1 MANKTGVPLGRFID
15 PAIDASGKGGFWK
28 FVAGLNSLLNPGHA
42 WTNYQDK
49 PDSMVESWLH
59 KETGVELTG
68 AERQANAF
76 SAAEAQKQ
84 RDWETEMSNTQYQ
97 RQVKDM
103 QAAGINPAMA
113 MNTSGASVPSGASAS
128 SVSPTGAGLSM
139 SELMGLI
146 MAPLQAK
153 LMKSQAQ
160 QARDLGK
167 AALINAGAN
176 VTNAETG
183 QGNLDVNRQN
193 AETARFNAET
203 QRMATEVE
211 NDLRRMH
218 IKVSE
223 SELDRIA
230 AQTALLKLQHDQ
242 MPAQLAVAQKQA
254 DASQKQAIA
263 ALESAQAAVRNAAV
277 NEKLSDSE
285 IALRSAQEQMTWAEK
300 EGKEIVNRYLDERQ
314 QRELENL
321 QKEGVYLDARGR
333 LVDKQGKLVGAQ
345 TFKTYVNSATDIS
358 GAINQWLNPFS
369 KGAGFTGMSYESMNA
384 TIGLGGYD

>member
-1 MANKTGVPLGRFID
+1 MARDFKSRSYTDGTPFGRLVD

-59 KETGVELTG
+59 KESGVELTG
-68 AERQANAF
+68 AEKQANAF

-218 IKVSE
+218 IRVSE

-242 MPAQLAVAQKQA
+242 LPAQLAVAQKQA

-321 QKEGVYLDARGR
+321 RKEGVYLDARGR

-369 KGAGFTGMSYESMNA
+369 KGAGSTGM
-384 TIGLGGYD
+384 